1 MWRNS
6 LGVYTVATEFIPWFP
21 ETKKEFKPLEIKRVY
36 YEDKEAKTAESVCGA
51 GHETQGG
58 IAPQDQQTT
67 TPAVEPATGT
77 ITQW

>member
-36 YEDKEAKTAESVCGA
+36 YEDTKTKTEKSASSLST
-51 GHETQGG
+51 ETQGWVT
-58 IAPQDQQTT
+58 QEDQQTT